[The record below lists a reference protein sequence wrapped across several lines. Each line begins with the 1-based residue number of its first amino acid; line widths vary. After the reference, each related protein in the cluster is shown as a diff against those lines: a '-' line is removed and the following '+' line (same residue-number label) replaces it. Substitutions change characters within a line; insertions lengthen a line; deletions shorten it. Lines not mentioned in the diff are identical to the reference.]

1 MKRLAV
7 LISGRGSNMVAIA
20 RAAAEQRW
28 PARIVAV
35 ISNRADAAGLQW
47 AQANDLP
54 TQVVPNSD
62 YMTREAFDAALA
74 DRIDGCGADLVV
86 LAGFMRILTPA
97 LVSAYEG
104 RMVNIHPS
112 LLPSFPGLHTHRR
125 ALAAGV
131 RAHGATAHFVTAAVD
146 HGPIIAQAVVPVCA
160 GDDEPALAARVLQ
173 AEHRLYPTAVRWV
186 VEGRTTIDGDK
197 VVVDGVDPAAQLLSW
212 PLSQG

>member
-1 MKRLAV
+1 
-7 LISGRGSNMVAIA
+7 MVAIA